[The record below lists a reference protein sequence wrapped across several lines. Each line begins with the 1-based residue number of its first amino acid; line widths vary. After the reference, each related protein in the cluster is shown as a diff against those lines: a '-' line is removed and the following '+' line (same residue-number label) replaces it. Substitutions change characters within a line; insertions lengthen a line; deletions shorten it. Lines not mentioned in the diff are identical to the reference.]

1 MELIFISRRK
11 FFRRR
16 SSNSLRHRQARLPRA
31 VVGREGVL
39 HLLHVA
45 LAKVQGQAR
54 AGHNLALVQR
64 HFPETAVM
72 RTAPEFS
79 LIMES
84 RYWSNLPDGHWDSF
98 FTKSKICLLLF
109 SGRTYLCTILLI
121 SRKCDHFID
130 RSKQCTILLIGRNMT
145 VKICPS
151 KIRPGASDVFCS
163 YWHLFVDALFTKLD
177 KMCLRKTWPEH
188 DF

>member
-16 SSNSLRHRQARLPRA
+16 SSNSLRHRQARLPRS

-64 HFPETAVM
+64 HFSGNGGHEDRARV
-72 RTAPEFS
+72 
-79 LIMES
+79 
-84 RYWSNLPDGHWDSF
+84 LPHHG
-98 FTKSKICLLLF
+98 
-109 SGRTYLCTILLI
+109 
-121 SRKCDHFID
+121 
-130 RSKQCTILLIGRNMT
+130 
-145 VKICPS
+145 VKILKQPS
-151 KIRPGASDVFCS
+151 RRALG
-163 YWHLFVDALFTKLD
+163 LFFHQVENMPPFI
-177 KMCLRKTWPEH
+177 
-188 DF
+188 